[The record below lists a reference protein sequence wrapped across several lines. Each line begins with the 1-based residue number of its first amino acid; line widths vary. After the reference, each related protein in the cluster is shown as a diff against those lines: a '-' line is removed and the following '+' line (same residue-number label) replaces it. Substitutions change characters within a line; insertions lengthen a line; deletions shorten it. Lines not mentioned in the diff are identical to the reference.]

1 MSDTISGILWQL
13 FRQVLHRLYL
23 GRWLAARAGGL
34 RSSRIQTAEVKESA
48 RDAALVYHQ
57 LNQLH
62 LTGETAAAFYF
73 PPSLSLSLS
82 LTHTQIKCSYRFT
95 DCMLTHAHGF
105 KKKNGNNIWHMH
117 RNCSVQ
123 VLNSHDWLCFAPRPP
138 QGALPFDPTR
148 GPM

>member
-105 KKKNGNNIWHMH
+105 KKKKWKQHLAHAQKLFSAGFEQS
-117 RNCSVQ
+117 R
-123 VLNSHDWLCFAPRPP
+123 L
-138 QGALPFDPTR
+138 ALLYSQTPTR
-148 GPM
+148 GIAL